1 MTHSV
6 IYLNNRPVI
15 GFGDTL
21 VASTPPPIQIEAL
34 VPAYNE
40 APTIEAVI
48 AALKGAPSITRVVV
62 IDDGSKDD
70 TAAVATKAGATVIQ
84 MNPNGGKGNAMLA
97 GLRTTTSEHVGFFDA
112 DLYGL
117 KSEHVELM
125 VSAAAQGFDM
135 VCGLRDYGLLLNPW
149 QLTGPVITGERIV
162 TRQLLNQ
169 IPMSCWSGYAIETA
183 MNDAARR
190 TGAHTVCVMLPG
202 VTIRNKVQKDG
213 GFLHG
218 LWGHVKMM
226 GEIIKTS
233 NNLEDSCGTSCTIGG
248 APVVWP

>member
-1 MTHSV
+1 M
-6 IYLNNRPVI
+6 L
-15 GFGDTL
+15 
-21 VASTPPPIQIEAL
+21 IEAL

-40 APTIEAVI
+40 ALTIGAVI
-48 AALKGAPSITRVVV
+48 DALRAAPSVSRVVV

-70 TAAVATKAGATVIQ
+70 TAAIAARAGATVIS
-84 MNPNGGKGNAMLA
+84 MNPNGGKGNAMFA

-117 KSEHVELM
+117 KPEHVELM
-125 VSAAAQGFDM
+125 VAAATQGFDM

-162 TRQLLNQ
+162 TRRLLDQ
-169 IPMSCWSGYAIETA
+169 IPTSCWSGYAIETA
-183 MNDAARR
+183 MNDAVRR
-190 TGAHTVCVMLPG
+190 TGGRTACLMLPG

-213 GFLHG
+213 GVLSG
-218 LWGHVKMM
+218 LWGHIKMAS
-226 GEIIKTS
+226 EIITTS
-233 NNLEDSCGTSCTIGG
+233 RNLEDSCGTSCTIGT